1 MPAKLTVATVTKS
14 CSLLQT
20 QGSAHS
26 VRGLRRAELTAGS
39 YLPAMPHEIMQFYEA
54 DTAEQ
59 AKTELQRG
67 MSSVVDETTGVF
79 DDVRIAFPLM
89 PPFVD
94 HAPRVLNAEGSK
106 DIVDFSKADL
116 KGCVVYAAGI
126 ADDSGFEE
134 KLSKSGCEVHA
145 FDCTINASSP
155 AVAGKKFSFHN
166 WCLGKNLHD
175 NLQQSKF
182 NVMGKT
188 SFKFKSLKSTMDEL
202 GHSYVSLLKFDIE
215 GYEWDLF
222 KNELLTSP
230 QRPRQLSFEL
240 HTDKAKKQRVPHDN
254 VRGKD
259 RHEVDKLFLRL
270 YDMNYRVVSKE
281 INPLD
286 LACAEFVLL
295 NVGKEAKAKAHDHPR
310 PHDRKV

>member
-1 MPAKLTVATVTKS
+1 MASLSLVLVAFMPAELAVATVTKS

-26 VRGLRRAELTAGS
+26 ERGLRQAELMAAS
-39 YLPAMPHEIMQFYEA
+39 YLPAMPHEIMQFYKLDE
-54 DTAEQ
+54 AEQ

-67 MSSVVDETTGVF
+67 ISLGVDQKKGVF
-79 DDVRIAFPLM
+79 DDVRLAFPLM

-94 HAPRVLNAEGSK
+94 HAPRVLNVEGTK
-106 DIVDFSKADL
+106 DIVDFSKTDL
-116 KGCVVYAAGI
+116 NDRCVVYAAGI
-126 ADDSGFEE
+126 ANNSRFEE

-145 FDCTINASSP
+145 FDCTISASSR
-155 AVAGKKFSFHN
+155 AVAGKHFSFHN
-166 WCLGKNLHD
+166 WCLGKNLND
-175 NLQQSKF
+175 NLKQSSRY
-182 NVMGKT
+182 NVLGKT
-188 SFKFKSLKSTMDEL
+188 SFEFKSLQSTMDEL
-202 GHSYVSLLKFDIE
+202 GHSHVSLLKFDIE

-240 HTDKAKKQRVPHDN
+240 HTEKAHPQFVPHDN

-259 RHEVDKLFLRL
+259 RHEVDKLFLQL

-281 INPLD
+281 INPKD
-286 LACAEFVLL
+286 PACAEFVLL
-295 NVGKEAKAKAHDHPR
+295 NVGQEL
-310 PHDRKV
+310 